1 MRKYVI
7 NQAQACKKN
16 REACKLFDRRYIV
29 RTKGK
34 EEALISYFS
43 TSDRKINKVQCDRKG
58 VSRKESSVAPKP
70 IYTTCSVNTKD
81 DWCVCC
87 TPKPCIYTTYTL
99 WTPEIIDVNTRD
111 ITPRQIVVD
120 KQTKK
125 QQKDFFKQLQRKP
138 HKAGT
143 LELCKFSHCR
153 KTCTKFNLM
162 YLELLSILVRRFEHG

>member
-1 MRKYVI
+1 VI
-7 NQAQACKKN
+7 
-16 REACKLFDRRYIV
+16 E
-29 RTKGK
+29 
-34 EEALISYFS
+34 
-43 TSDRKINKVQCDRKG
+43 KG

-143 LELCKFSHCR
+143 LELCKLSHCR

-162 YLELLSILVRRFEHG
+162 LSGAVIRSCPTFWSWLRKLSHCQVTCQKPKCKKIVQWWGIVANSCRKHKEKERRLA